1 MDNLVTGRIEFDT
14 FKDFLGTI
22 KEFNQNEQGKNVKT
36 FNLFEILHLIKTK
49 NIPEDDLYITD
60 SNDNIWQWDKKTCC
74 FCDGREDP
82 MTITGRYNLI
92 ELFDLTFT
100 IKVLTRQNNPSTAM
114 KTVIKYLENQYID
127 LEMSIDNCQGCMDGL
142 EDAFEELAIY
152 KSILASLGVDLNNQ
166 ETKKRIT
173 NEWFTKRKQEDDI
186 EKSKMNELF
195 THCKVPMDLLISED
209 SKDKTLFNTIQKINS
224 ILDYLKENQ

>member
-1 MDNLVTGRIEFDT
+1 MDNLVTGKIEFNNFNDL
-14 FKDFLGTI
+14 LGTI
-22 KEFNQNEQGKNVKT
+22 KEFAQKEQEKEVKT
-36 FNLFEILHLIKTK
+36 FNLFEILHLIKTQ
-49 NIPEDDLYITD
+49 NISEDDLYIKD
-60 SNDNIWQWDKKTCC
+60 SNDNIWCWDKKTSC

-82 MTITGRYNLI
+82 MTITGKYNLL

-100 IKVLTRQNNPSTAM
+100 IKVPATQYNPSTAM
-114 KTVIKYLENQYID
+114 KTVIKYLENQYMD

-152 KSILASLGVDLNNQ
+152 KSILASLGVDLNNK
-166 ETKKRIT
+166 ETMQRIT
-173 NEWFTKRKQEDDI
+173 DEWFAKRTHEEEV

-195 THCKVPMDLLISED
+195 KHCKVSMELLISED
-209 SKDKTLFNTIQKINS
+209 SKDKTLFNIIQKVNS